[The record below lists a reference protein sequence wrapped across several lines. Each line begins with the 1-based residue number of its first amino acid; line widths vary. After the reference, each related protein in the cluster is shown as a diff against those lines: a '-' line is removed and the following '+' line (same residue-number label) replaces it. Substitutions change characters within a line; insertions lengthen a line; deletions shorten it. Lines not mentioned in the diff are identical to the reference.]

1 MIEYRPPEVNY
12 IKKMTPIKSTPT
24 QLAHFMK
31 GSQAITLQ
39 MSYAYLNQNT
49 AIFSKLR
56 FTKLYC
62 SFLGFSFVF
71 PSKNSSQRLR
81 WHIFIQEIL
90 GELSSGHMLTP
101 ELFFSVKETKDCRGR
116 KEVSYVILLVSFMK
130 FVHQMEIVQEME
142 TLHKQSKL

>member
-62 SFLGFSFVF
+62 SCLYFSFVF

-81 WHIFIQEIL
+81 QHIFIQEIL

-101 ELFFSVKETKDCRGR
+101 ELFFFSERNKGLQR
-116 KEVSYVILLVSFMK
+116 KKRSIICHPPCELY
-130 FVHQMEIVQEME
+130 EICTPDGNCSRNGDITQA
-142 TLHKQSKL
+142 K